1 MQGVV
6 IIILLIYNN
15 LNINKITLTRFVET
29 LPEEAKENYWKTV
42 SVWCYSDDTLNI
54 MAEQL
59 LKVGRY
65 GDVLSLLRHV
75 SYGGKDIPV
84 APAFNALQG

>member
-1 MQGVV
+1 MC
-6 IIILLIYNN
+6 
-15 LNINKITLTRFVET
+15 TL
-29 LPEEAKENYWKTV
+29 
-42 SVWCYSDDTLNI
+42 SDAYDTLNI